1 MRKNTLRRPS
11 SDVICLLLL
20 LAMSFV
26 SSNANAA
33 RWYHVEMIVFKHLDP
48 ALTTG
53 EDWSV
58 PEKAPNFATAI
69 DLVEH
74 NSDAGNSTGQGFRA
88 LSDSSLK
95 LAGVYQR
102 LRGSANYKPILHKAW
117 RQPGYSAN
125 SVRQVYVSTKP
136 SRGSDM
142 RSPGI
147 ELGAANNEDANDW
160 VEGTLGLQGG
170 RLLHLAAK
178 FVYRKEEIITNIGEF
193 RQIKLKQL
201 HYFDHPLFGVIVQVT
216 PYRAAEATE

>member
-1 MRKNTLRRPS
+1 MRKYILK
-11 SDVICLLLL
+11 LLSPGSTCVLAL
-20 LAMSFV
+20 LAMAFV
-26 SSNANAA
+26 SSNVNAA
-33 RWYHVEMIVFKHLDP
+33 RWYHVEMIVFKHLD
-48 ALTTG
+48 AVLTAG

-58 PEKAPNFATAI
+58 PERAPNFATAM
-69 DLVEH
+69 DLIEQ
-74 NSDAGNSTGQGFRA
+74 NSAIGKPAGQGFRA
-88 LSDSSLK
+88 LPGSALK

-136 SRGSDM
+136 SSRRDTNSFD
-142 RSPGI
+142 I
-147 ELGAANNEDANDW
+147 ELGRTSADDAGDW

-170 RLLHLAAK
+170 RLLHIGAK
-178 FVYRKEEIITNIGEF
+178 FVYRNEEITTSIGEF

-216 PYRAAEATE
+216 PYRADNTAE